1 MVKKNKMVKGFT
13 LIELLIVVCVCA
25 LVMVTILPSMIK
37 AIKSGNKQIYS
48 SPITQHVSTNHSSQQ
63 NDFFEKVVTVDG
75 HDYEHMT
82 NCSHQSH
89 FYWDGSRRP

>member
-13 LIELLIVVCVCA
+13 LIEVMIVVCVCA
-25 LVMVTILPSMIK
+25 LVVVTILPTINNG
-37 AIKSGNKQIYS
+37 IKSGGKKIHS
-48 SPITQHVSTNHSSQQ
+48 SPIIQHVSTNHSSQQ
-63 NDFFEKVVTVDG
+63 NGFFEKVITVDG

-89 FYWDGSRRP
+89 FHWDGSRR